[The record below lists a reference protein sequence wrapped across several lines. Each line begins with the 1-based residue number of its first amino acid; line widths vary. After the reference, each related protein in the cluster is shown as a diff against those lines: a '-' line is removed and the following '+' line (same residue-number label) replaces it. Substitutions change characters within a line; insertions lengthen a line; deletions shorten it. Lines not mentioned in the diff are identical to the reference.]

1 MSIWY
6 LRPVLLQLS
15 SAICG
20 RISQESHPASL
31 SHCPPPALLVMNK
44 QKPGDREANSTDGSP
59 GPDDRPLDAS
69 TLFRGRQQ
77 VLIEHDGEIYR
88 LLLTRNNKLLLQK

>member
-1 MSIWY
+1 MK
-6 LRPVLLQLS
+6 
-15 SAICG
+15 
-20 RISQESHPASL
+20 
-31 SHCPPPALLVMNK
+31 K